1 MSQFFRLFIIL
12 CGFLIQINDI
22 KAEKIYSFAVVPQQS
37 ASQLAETWSPVLGW
51 LSQHAGVQLRFVT
64 TPDIPSFEKAL
75 SAAEYDF
82 AYMNPYHF
90 TVFNNKPGYHA
101 LARAKDERLKGIV
114 VVAKNSPITRIEQ
127 LSGTSISL
135 PSPASFAASLLVQ
148 AELQR
153 HQINIKPEFVKSH
166 NSVYRNVALGLYPA
180 GGGVPRTL
188 MMMDETV
195 RNELRVLWETAS
207 FTSHAIAYQPNIEPE
222 VIKQIQQAMAAMSKD
237 PVGLELL
244 TKIGF
249 KGFEFAH
256 DSDWDDVRQ
265 LHIKPEDTQIIT
277 EQ

>member
-148 AELQR
+148 ADR
-153 HQINIKPEFVKSH
+153 KS
-166 NSVYRNVALGLYPA
+166 VV
-180 GGGVPRTL
+180 
-188 MMMDETV
+188 
-195 RNELRVLWETAS
+195 
-207 FTSHAIAYQPNIEPE
+207 
-222 VIKQIQQAMAAMSKD
+222 
-237 PVGLELL
+237 
-244 TKIGF
+244 
-249 KGFEFAH
+249 
-256 DSDWDDVRQ
+256 
-265 LHIKPEDTQIIT
+265 
-277 EQ
+277 